1 MTLKLKKQIKH
12 RPAFAPR
19 EYRVS
24 KHLSLP
30 DISAQSG
37 FFVATKNLIFVQK
50 NFIFA
55 YKLYY

>member
-19 EYRVS
+19 EYRLS

-37 FFVATKNLIFVQK
+37 LFVA
-50 NFIFA
+50 A
-55 YKLYY
+55 EKLDFCPKKFYICV

>member
-19 EYRVS
+19 EYRIS

-30 DISAQSG
+30 AISAQSG
-37 FFVATKNLIFVQK
+37 FFVA
-50 NFIFA
+50 A
-55 YKLYY
+55 EKLDFCPEKFYICV